1 MFREKERKENEQ
13 NLEQKE
19 TSHTL
24 MYFSIYIRYIYFEL
38 PPHSILFLKNIKKF
52 SAKKKTILFCG
63 YFYQQLLSDADDD
76 GV

>member
-1 MFREKERKENEQ
+1 
-13 NLEQKE
+13 
-19 TSHTL
+19 

-52 SAKKKTILFCG
+52 SAEKKTILFCG